1 VSTIYKLKINLWDH
15 SRTPQWWREA
25 GESWTKQLYQPE
37 PCPVTYIVAI
47 NRILGRLALIPVDVH
62 GTIPGFPAEMRNR
75 QQQLFL
81 LGRSDEVGH
90 PGSGSKWYY
99 INSWVMCWPT
109 EHAKKPLTG

>member
-1 VSTIYKLKINLWDH
+1 VSTIYNLKLNINLWDH

-37 PCPVTYIVAI
+37 PRPVTYIVAI
-47 NRILGRLALIPVDVH
+47 NRIWGRLALIPVGVH
-62 GTIPGFPAEMRNR
+62 GTIPAEMRNR